1 MPREAYSELM
11 KTIVAGRFVFTGEI
25 EPKKTA
31 HFDDVI
37 RVAKAL
43 KGYTVACNV
52 TDNPRAQA
60 YLSSLSVAHIVQK
73 ETGMETIC
81 QMTVR
86 DRNRLALFSELLGA
100 AALGIRNVLTMSGD
114 HTSLSD
120 NPGAMPVYDIDTAQ
134 FVYMV
139 RRMVDEGVDLEGN
152 KIDGK
157 VKLHV
162 GIVGN
167 PNADPLE
174 VELLKIE
181 RKVKIG
187 ADFMQTQ
194 VVFDVEK
201 AKGFLKEM
209 TTRVNLGQTAPRG
222 SALNVPSSRTG
233 IAGTLCSRARM
244 ATPFLKGMRLPSKDL
259 PPSGKMQRALP
270 PRRTQ
275 EERSRARPRDFRIA
289 RGFYQGGMKDSTRC
303 AANAATPYFL
313 TSIATEKSAS
323 TFSHGNPGSIS
334 RNNQDPP

>member
-1 MPREAYSELM
+1 LPREAYSELM
-11 KTIVAGRFVFTGEI
+11 KAIAAGKFVFTGEI
-25 EPKKTA
+25 QPKKTA

-37 RVAKAL
+37 RVAKIL
-43 KGYTVACNV
+43 KGHVVACNV
-52 TDNPRAQA
+52 TDNPRAHA
-60 YLSSLSVAHIVQK
+60 YLSSLSAAYILQREVGVEA
-73 ETGMETIC
+73 IC

-120 NPGAMPVYDIDTAQ
+120 NPAAMPVYDLDTAQ

-174 VELLKIE
+174 VEFLKIE
-181 RKVKIG
+181 RKLKVG

-194 VVFDVEK
+194 AVFDVEK
-201 AKGFLKEM
+201 AKLFLREIQGYP
-209 TTRVNLGQTAPRG
+209 VPILLGIFPCKSYGVAEFI
-222 SALNVPSSRTG
+222 SKNVPGMSVPKEFMEELKKAEEVEDNSR
-233 IAGTLCSRARM
+233 R
-244 ATPFLKGMRLPSKDL
+244 
-259 PPSGKMQRALP
+259 
-270 PRRTQ
+270 
-275 EERSRARPRDFRIA
+275 RSRIDEINVRYFTDFIKEVKR
-289 RGFYQGGMKDSTRC
+289 T
-303 AANAATPYFL
+303 TH
-313 TSIATEKSAS
+313 AS
-323 TFSHGNPGSIS
+323 GIHIMTVGYEGIVKAIVENVE
-334 RNNQDPP
+334 R

>member
-11 KTIVAGRFVFTGEI
+11 KAIAAGKFVFTGEI
-25 EPKKTA
+25 QPKKTA

-37 RVAKAL
+37 RVAKIL
-43 KGYTVACNV
+43 KGHVVACNV
-52 TDNPRAQA
+52 TDNPRAHA
-60 YLSSLSVAHIVQK
+60 YLSSLSAAYILQREVGVEA
-73 ETGMETIC
+73 IC

-120 NPGAMPVYDIDTAQ
+120 NPAAMPVYDLDTAQ

-174 VELLKIE
+174 VEFLKIE
-181 RKVKIG
+181 RKLKVG

-194 VVFDVEK
+194 AVFDVEK
-201 AKGFLKEM
+201 AKLFLREIQGYP
-209 TTRVNLGQTAPRG
+209 VPILLGIFPCKSYGVAEFI
-222 SALNVPSSRTG
+222 SKNVPGMSVPKEFMEELKKAEEVEDNSR
-233 IAGTLCSRARM
+233 R
-244 ATPFLKGMRLPSKDL
+244 
-259 PPSGKMQRALP
+259 
-270 PRRTQ
+270 
-275 EERSRARPRDFRIA
+275 RSRIDEINVRYFTDFIKEVKR
-289 RGFYQGGMKDSTRC
+289 T
-303 AANAATPYFL
+303 TH
-313 TSIATEKSAS
+313 AS
-323 TFSHGNPGSIS
+323 GIHIMTVGYEGIVKAIVENVE
-334 RNNQDPP
+334 R

>member
-1 MPREAYSELM
+1 LPREAYSELM
-11 KTIVAGRFVFTGEI
+11 KAIAAGKFVFTGEI
-25 EPKKTA
+25 QPKKAA

-37 RVAKAL
+37 RVAKVL
-43 KGYTVACNV
+43 KGHVVACNV
-52 TDNPRAQA
+52 TDNPRAHA
-60 YLSSLSVAHIVQK
+60 YLSSLSAAHIIQREV
-73 ETGMETIC
+73 GMEAIC

-86 DRNRLALFSELLGA
+86 DRNRLALLSELLGA

-120 NPGAMPVYDIDTAQ
+120 NPGAMPVYDLDTAQ

-152 KIDGK
+152 KIEGK

-181 RKVKIG
+181 RKLKVG

-201 AKGFLKEM
+201 AKGFLRGVRGYPVPILLGILPCRSYGVAEFIAKNAPGMSVPEDFM
-209 TTRVNLGQTAPRG
+209 EELRKAEEVEDNSRRKSRIEDVNVRYFADFIREVKRTTHASGIHIMAVGYEG
-222 SALNVPSSRTG
+222 VVKALVESV
-233 IAGTLCSRARM
+233 
-244 ATPFLKGMRLPSKDL
+244 SK
-259 PPSGKMQRALP
+259 
-270 PRRTQ
+270 
-275 EERSRARPRDFRIA
+275 
-289 RGFYQGGMKDSTRC
+289 
-303 AANAATPYFL
+303 
-313 TSIATEKSAS
+313 
-323 TFSHGNPGSIS
+323 
-334 RNNQDPP
+334 

>member
-209 TTRVNLGQTAPRG
+209 KRHSIPVLLGIFPCKSYGVAEFI
-222 SALNVPSSRTG
+222 SKNVPGISVPKDFMEELKKAEEIEDNSRRKSRVEDVNVRYFTDFISEVKRTTHASG
-233 IAGTLCSRARM
+233 IHIMAVGYESVVKTLVESV
-244 ATPFLKGMRLPSKDL
+244 SK
-259 PPSGKMQRALP
+259 
-270 PRRTQ
+270 
-275 EERSRARPRDFRIA
+275 
-289 RGFYQGGMKDSTRC
+289 
-303 AANAATPYFL
+303 
-313 TSIATEKSAS
+313 
-323 TFSHGNPGSIS
+323 
-334 RNNQDPP
+334 